1 MPGSWLQ
8 PRSDDIENSA
18 KIKECRGK
26 RQVVV
31 LILRGSRVGKGTGS
45 QS

>member
-18 KIKECRGK
+18 KSKNAEGK
-26 RQVVV
+26 RQAHV
-31 LILRGSRVGKGTGS
+31 LILRGSRVG
-45 QS
+45 